1 MTFSHPERKVE
12 FSLYTLKINNI
23 DRISIFSLQI
33 NKIAKLQD
41 KYIDE

>member
-1 MTFSHPERKVE
+1 MTSSRPERKVE
-12 FSLYTLKINNI
+12 FSLYVLKINNI

-33 NKIAKLQD
+33 NKIVKLQD

>member
-1 MTFSHPERKVE
+1 MTIGHPERKVE

-33 NKIAKLQD
+33 NKIEKPQD

>member
-1 MTFSHPERKVE
+1 MTSSHPERKVE

-23 DRISIFSLQI
+23 VRISIFSLQI
-33 NKIAKLQD
+33 NKIMKPQD